1 VNPGMRLSVRSDDW
15 DPSGLTPRP
24 RA

>member
-24 RA
+24 KA